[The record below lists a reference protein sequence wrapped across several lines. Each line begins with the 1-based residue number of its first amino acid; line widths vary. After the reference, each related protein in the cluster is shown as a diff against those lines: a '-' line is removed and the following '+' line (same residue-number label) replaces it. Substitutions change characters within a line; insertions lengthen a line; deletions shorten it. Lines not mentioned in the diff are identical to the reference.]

1 MKLLLLA
8 ALAVIGWRLVTGH
21 WPPFAKLA
29 RMISNKRSG
38 MNAPAEA
45 RALLGL
51 APGADRAQILAAH
64 RVLIGRVHPDRGGSG
79 AAVHQADAARDLLLA
94 EETWDQRST

>member
-8 ALAVIGWRLVTGH
+8 AIAVVAWRLITGR

-29 RMISNKRSG
+29 RMMQHKLPRAD
-38 MNAPAEA
+38 APAQA

-64 RVLIGRVHPDRGGSG
+64 RVLITRVHPDRGGSG
-79 AAVHQADAARDLLLA
+79 EAVHAADAARDLLLA
-94 EETWDQRST
+94 EATWEQRGA